1 MSNLKQRYL
10 IDYENAHWCGGQM
23 NVVVWAHD
31 EEEARVLAADHMEET
46 QREQFSSEYGDSVC
60 EDEEY
65 EDESA
70 VSINSVELFDE
81 GHPQWEFFMNAA
93 QRDAFYPIIGMPY

>member
-1 MSNLKQRYL
+1 MKQRYL

-23 NVVVWAHD
+23 NVVVWA
-31 EEEARVLAADHMEET
+31 ENETEAEILAADYMEET
-46 QREQFSSEYGDSVC
+46 QREQFSQEYGDSVC

-70 VSINSVELFDE
+70 VSINSIELFDE
-81 GHPQWEFFMNAA
+81 GHKEWEFFMNPT
-93 QRDAFYPIIGMPY
+93 QRAAFYPIIGMPY